1 LSAQIISGTEIA
13 GQIKKE
19 ISQEIINLKAQYNLV
34 PGLAVVLVGDNPAS
48 KSYVT
53 GKDKAAKAL
62 GIYSQKIEL
71 PGDTTEEQLLE
82 LIRKL
87 NRDPLIHGI
96 LVQIPL
102 PAHISETRI
111 IGAIDPAKDA
121 DGLHP
126 ANLGKLMLGE
136 PRFIPCTPYGILK
149 MLEYYDIKVEGANVV
164 IVGRSNL
171 VGKPLA
177 NLLLQKRDFGNATV
191 TICHTGTRD
200 LKAHTLQADILI
212 AAMGKPQ
219 IITADMVKE
228 GAVVIDVGINRVGK
242 TPEGKDIL
250 VGDVDF
256 AQVKEKALA
265 VTPVP
270 GGVGA
275 MTVTMLMLNTL
286 KAAKMSRGLA

>member
-1 LSAQIISGTEIA
+1 MSAQIISGTEIA